1 MGVCTG
7 TFQYPNGSPVAS
19 GLYQWKLSGDCIE
32 YSVACVAPIL
42 FTGFL
47 DTNGNMTA
55 TFLFNDVLSTTA
67 GATTTYQFTV
77 KAPGGGQVWNEMYY
91 LTGTAANLNLY
102 PPGGV
107 PLNTVTASA
116 LLLETNGTVNSD
128 QLLLNLVAGTNVTL
142 TNVAG
147 ATTINVATSTA
158 TLAARTGLIGYVIDG
173 GGTTV
178 STGIKGQIDIPVP
191 MTVTGWVLTADQSG
205 SAVVDVNA
213 GSYASFPTLSSITAS
228 DKPTLSSA
236 QKNENLTATTWS
248 GSLAAG
254 TQLQFSVT
262 SATTVTRLNV
272 NLIVSIPYA

>member
-1 MGVCTG
+1 MGVVAG

-32 YSVACVAPIL
+32 YSIACVAPIL
-42 FTGFL
+42 FTGML

-55 TFLFNDVLSTTA
+55 TFLFNDLLSTTA
-67 GATTTYQFTV
+67 GASTTYQFTV
-77 KAPGGGQVWNEMYY
+77 KAPGGGQVWNEIYY
-91 LTGTAANLNLY
+91 LTGTAANLNTY
-102 PPGGV
+102 PPGGI
-107 PLNTVTASA
+107 PLATVTS
-116 LLLETNGTVNSD
+116 S
-128 QLLLNLVAGTNVTL
+128 TL
-142 TNVAG
+142 G
-147 ATTINVATSTA
+147 P
-158 TLAARTGLIGYVIDG
+158 RTGLIGYVIDG

-178 STGIKGQIDIPVP
+178 STGIKGQLDIPVP
-191 MTVTGWVLTADQSG
+191 MTVTGWVITADQSG

-213 GSYASFPTLSSITAS
+213 GSYASFPTLASITAS

-236 QKNENLTATTWS
+236 QKNENLTATTWA

-262 SATTVTRLNV
+262 SATTVQRLNV